1 MIEIENQAW
10 EVMVRH
16 AEATYPVECCGV
28 MIGSADGDRKLV
40 VEARALENAY
50 TGGQEDRYE
59 IRPTDLLQV
68 DREARRQGLEVI
80 GIFHSHPDCA
90 AYFSKTDLE
99 NSCPWYSFVVLS
111 VEKGKF
117 NHANSFLPNADQTE
131 APKEELKTPAKPRP

>member
-1 MIEIENQAW
+1 MIEIEKAAW
-10 EVMVRH
+10 DVMVRH
-16 AEATYPVECCGV
+16 AEDTYPRECCGV
-28 MIGSADGDRKLV
+28 MIGSVDGDQKKV
-40 VEARALENAY
+40 TEARALENVY

-59 IRPTDLLQV
+59 IRPADLLQS
-68 DREARRQGLEVI
+68 DRDARKLGLDVI

-111 VEKGKF
+111 VDKGRF

-131 APKEELKTPAKPRP
+131 APKEELRYS

>member
-1 MIEIENQAW
+1 MIEIEKPAW
-10 EVMVRH
+10 DIMVRH
-16 AEATYPVECCGV
+16 AEATYPRECCGV
-28 MIGSADGDRKLV
+28 MIGFIDSDHKKV
-40 VEARALENAY
+40 IEARALENVY

-59 IRPTDLLQV
+59 IRPADLLEA
-68 DREARRQGLEVI
+68 DRWARNQGLDVI

-117 NHANSFLPNADQTE
+117 DHANSFLPNAEQTE
-131 APKEELKTPAKPRP
+131 APQEVLKV